1 MIVSVM
7 LSLCFGFVGV
17 FFIAFYSMMLYKRA
31 CAGGSSAGCMNLGDM
46 YAKGIGMI
54 KNKKKALSFYGRAC
68 DIGFQEGCELYN
80 QYTQ

>member
-1 MIVSVM
+1 M
-7 LSLCFGFVGV
+7 LSQKGKFVV
-17 FFIAFYSMMLYKRA
+17 KNYANAMMLYKRA